1 MLTGLF
7 FGLCNGIFDFLDL
20 IFDDPCLPFRRKRDF
35 LKLRVA
41 DNDGIVVAGC
51 DAGAKTLSIGGF
63 KVFLAGNEQLC
74 IGVWNALV
82 SDIKTIQQLLKN
94 KGYYASTVDGL
105 AGSGTYNAV
114 ISFQKAS
121 GLTADGMVGSATLNA
136 LNASSGGTSGQSH
149 SITLPTDR
157 NYLWAQKNPDIVKL
171 VGNSGC
177 SLVAVLNTANI
188 YGPREFT
195 PNEVLTACGNWGA
208 NGLNTWALPSKC
220 NGKIDTSNY
229 THGGKEQATVFSAV
243 KASIDNNLPIIIRLN
258 SSDGKKTHFVT
269 AIAYTGS
276 CSSASSISVIDP
288 AGGVIRTLEEAGTAR
303 NETVYGD
310 YIATARRS

>member
-1 MLTGLF
+1 MCCPPGSFDSKFGSGTENAVKKYQGKKGLTQ
-7 FGLCNGIFDFLDL
+7 
-20 IFDDPCLPFRRKRDF
+20 
-35 LKLRVA
+35 
-41 DNDGIVVAGC
+41 DGIVG
-51 DAGAKTLSIGGF
+51 DGT
-63 KVFLAGNEQLC
+63 
-74 IGVWNALV
+74 WNALV

-114 ISFQKAS
+114 ISFQQAS

>member
-1 MLTGLF
+1 MLLKNGSTGNYVMYLQYGLHIMCCPPGSF
-7 FGLCNGIFDFLDL
+7 DSKFGSGTENAVKKYQGKKGLTQ
-20 IFDDPCLPFRRKRDF
+20 
-35 LKLRVA
+35 
-41 DNDGIVVAGC
+41 DGIVG
-51 DAGAKTLSIGGF
+51 DGT
-63 KVFLAGNEQLC
+63 
-74 IGVWNALV
+74 WNALV

-177 SLVAVLNTANI
+177 SLVAVLN
-188 YGPREFT
+188 R
-195 PNEVLTACGNWGA
+195 
-208 NGLNTWALPSKC
+208 
-220 NGKIDTSNY
+220 
-229 THGGKEQATVFSAV
+229 
-243 KASIDNNLPIIIRLN
+243 
-258 SSDGKKTHFVT
+258 
-269 AIAYTGS
+269 
-276 CSSASSISVIDP
+276 
-288 AGGVIRTLEEAGTAR
+288 
-303 NETVYGD
+303 
-310 YIATARRS
+310 

>member
-1 MLTGLF
+1 MLLKNGSTGNYVMYLQYGLHIMCCPPGSF
-7 FGLCNGIFDFLDL
+7 DSKFGSGTENAVKKYQGKKGLTQ
-20 IFDDPCLPFRRKRDF
+20 
-35 LKLRVA
+35 
-41 DNDGIVVAGC
+41 DGIVG
-51 DAGAKTLSIGGF
+51 DGT
-63 KVFLAGNEQLC
+63 
-74 IGVWNALV
+74 WNALV

-136 LNASSGGTSGQSH
+136 LNASSGGTSGRSH

-157 NYLWAQKNPDIVKL
+157 NYLWTQKNSEIVKL

-208 NGLNTWALPSKC
+208 NGLNTWLFPASAMVKSTRANTLMAVRCRRLYSVQSKQVLTITFPSLF
-220 NGKIDTSNY
+220 G
-229 THGGKEQATVFSAV
+229 
-243 KASIDNNLPIIIRLN
+243 LN
-258 SSDGKKTHFVT
+258 SSNGKKTHFVT
-269 AIAYTGS
+269 AIAYTGD

>member
-1 MLTGLF
+1 MGNAILDPICAIIF
-7 FGLCNGIFDFLDL
+7 F
-20 IFDDPCLPFRRKRDF
+20 
-35 LKLRVA
+35 
-41 DNDGIVVAGC
+41 
-51 DAGAKTLSIGGF
+51 
-63 KVFLAGNEQLC
+63 
-74 IGVWNALV
+74 
-82 SDIKTIQQLLKN
+82 SDIQNFI

>member
-1 MLTGLF
+1 MLLKNGSTGNYVMYLQYGLHIMCCPPGSF
-7 FGLCNGIFDFLDL
+7 DSKFGSGTENAVKKYQGKKGLTQ
-20 IFDDPCLPFRRKRDF
+20 
-35 LKLRVA
+35 
-41 DNDGIVVAGC
+41 DGIVG
-51 DAGAKTLSIGGF
+51 DGT
-63 KVFLAGNEQLC
+63 
-74 IGVWNALV
+74 WNALV

-171 VGNSGC
+171 D
-177 SLVAVLNTANI
+177 
-188 YGPREFT
+188 
-195 PNEVLTACGNWGA
+195 
-208 NGLNTWALPSKC
+208 
-220 NGKIDTSNY
+220 GKIDTSNY

>member
-1 MLTGLF
+1 MLLKNGSTGNYVMYLQYGLHIMCCPPGSF
-7 FGLCNGIFDFLDL
+7 DSKFGSGTENAVKKYQGKKGLTQ
-20 IFDDPCLPFRRKRDF
+20 
-35 LKLRVA
+35 
-41 DNDGIVVAGC
+41 DGIVG
-51 DAGAKTLSIGGF
+51 DGT
-63 KVFLAGNEQLC
+63 
-74 IGVWNALV
+74 WNALV

-157 NYLWAQKNPDIVKL
+157 NYLWAQKNSEIVKL

-195 PNEVLTACGNWGA
+195 PNEVLT
-208 NGLNTWALPSKC
+208 
-220 NGKIDTSNY
+220 ISNPL
-229 THGGKEQATVFSAV
+229 S
-243 KASIDNNLPIIIRLN
+243 
-258 SSDGKKTHFVT
+258 
-269 AIAYTGS
+269 
-276 CSSASSISVIDP
+276 
-288 AGGVIRTLEEAGTAR
+288 
-303 NETVYGD
+303 
-310 YIATARRS
+310 

>member
-1 MLTGLF
+1 MLLKNGSTGNYVMYLQYGLHIMCCPPGSF
-7 FGLCNGIFDFLDL
+7 DSKFGSGTENAVKKYQGKKGLTQ
-20 IFDDPCLPFRRKRDF
+20 
-35 LKLRVA
+35 
-41 DNDGIVVAGC
+41 DGIVG
-51 DAGAKTLSIGGF
+51 DGT
-63 KVFLAGNEQLC
+63 
-74 IGVWNALV
+74 WNALV

-243 KASIDNNLPIIIRLN
+243 KASIDNNLPIICLL
-258 SSDGKKTHFVT
+258 
-269 AIAYTGS
+269 YTS
-276 CSSASSISVIDP
+276 PSPRDT
-288 AGGVIRTLEEAGTAR
+288 R
-303 NETVYGD
+303 
-310 YIATARRS
+310 

>member
-1 MLTGLF
+1 MLLKNGSTGNYVMYLQYGLHIMCCPPGSF
-7 FGLCNGIFDFLDL
+7 DSKFGSGTENAVKKYQGKKGLTQ
-20 IFDDPCLPFRRKRDF
+20 
-35 LKLRVA
+35 
-41 DNDGIVVAGC
+41 DGIVG
-51 DAGAKTLSIGGF
+51 DGT
-63 KVFLAGNEQLC
+63 
-74 IGVWNALV
+74 WNALV

-208 NGLNTWALPSKC
+208 GDCIQCSQSK
-220 NGKIDTSNY
+220 Y
-229 THGGKEQATVFSAV
+229 
-243 KASIDNNLPIIIRLN
+243 
-258 SSDGKKTHFVT
+258 
-269 AIAYTGS
+269 
-276 CSSASSISVIDP
+276 
-288 AGGVIRTLEEAGTAR
+288 
-303 NETVYGD
+303 
-310 YIATARRS
+310 

>member
-1 MLTGLF
+1 MALQVQA
-7 FGLCNGIFDFLDL
+7 L
-20 IFDDPCLPFRRKRDF
+20 ITLLSVFRKHPAWLPMVWSAVPPNANWT
-35 LKLRVA
+35 LLR
-41 DNDGIVVAGC
+41 
-51 DAGAKTLSIGGF
+51 
-63 KVFLAGNEQLC
+63 
-74 IGVWNALV
+74 
-82 SDIKTIQQLLKN
+82 
-94 KGYYASTVDGL
+94 
-105 AGSGTYNAV
+105 AV
-114 ISFQKAS
+114 Q
-121 GLTADGMVGSATLNA
+121 G
-136 LNASSGGTSGQSH
+136 GQSH
-149 SITLPTDR
+149 SITSATDR

-258 SSDGKKTHFVT
+258 SSEWQKDAFCHSDCLYWQLLLCKQHFRHWSCWWCHSNSW
-269 AIAYTGS
+269 GS
-276 CSSASSISVIDP
+276 GNCTQWNRIRWLYRNRSSLLNIS
-288 AGGVIRTLEEAGTAR
+288 TLFI
-303 NETVYGD
+303 NNKL
-310 YIATARRS
+310 

>member
-1 MLTGLF
+1 MLLKNGSTGNYVMYLQYGLHIMCCPPGSF
-7 FGLCNGIFDFLDL
+7 DSKFGSGTENAVKKYQGKKGLTQ
-20 IFDDPCLPFRRKRDF
+20 
-35 LKLRVA
+35 
-41 DNDGIVVAGC
+41 DGIVG
-51 DAGAKTLSIGGF
+51 DGT
-63 KVFLAGNEQLC
+63 
-74 IGVWNALV
+74 WNALV

-136 LNASSGGTSGQSH
+136 LNASSGGTSCRSH

-157 NYLWAQKNPDIVKL
+157 NYLWAQKNSEIVKL

-195 PNEVLTACGNWGA
+195 PNEVLTA
-208 NGLNTWALPSKC
+208 
-220 NGKIDTSNY
+220 
-229 THGGKEQATVFSAV
+229 FSAV

-258 SSDGKKTHFVT
+258 SSNGKKTHFVT
-269 AIAYTGS
+269 AIAYTGD

>member
-1 MLTGLF
+1 MLLKNGSTGNYVMYLQYGLHIMCCPPGSF
-7 FGLCNGIFDFLDL
+7 DSKFGSGTENAVKKYQGKKGLTQ
-20 IFDDPCLPFRRKRDF
+20 
-35 LKLRVA
+35 
-41 DNDGIVVAGC
+41 DGIVG
-51 DAGAKTLSIGGF
+51 DGT
-63 KVFLAGNEQLC
+63 
-74 IGVWNALV
+74 WNALV

-208 NGLNTWALPSKC
+208 NGLNALWQETMALTAPVFEISPFRTRPLATLSSTTSAKRTATGTPTSSPSALH
-220 NGKIDTSNY
+220 GTS
-229 THGGKEQATVFSAV
+229 TSKSQPPAT
-243 KASIDNNLPIIIRLN
+243 P
-258 SSDGKKTHFVT
+258 T
-269 AIAYTGS
+269 
-276 CSSASSISVIDP
+276 CSP
-288 AGGVIRTLEEAGTAR
+288 NWKPLAR
-303 NETVYGD
+303 FQR
-310 YIATARRS
+310 AA